1 MILQIGNLNRERNY
15 KKKRTKMEILEL
27 KSTISKHKMYYTDRK
42 IILTWQKKELNSIK
56 KSTEI
61 IQPEQQRERRL
72 KENEH

>member
-1 MILQIGNLNRERNY
+1 MKMILQIGN
-15 KKKRTKMEILEL
+15 
-27 KSTISKHKMYYTDRK
+27 
-42 IILTWQKKELNSIK
+42 LTWQKKELNSIK